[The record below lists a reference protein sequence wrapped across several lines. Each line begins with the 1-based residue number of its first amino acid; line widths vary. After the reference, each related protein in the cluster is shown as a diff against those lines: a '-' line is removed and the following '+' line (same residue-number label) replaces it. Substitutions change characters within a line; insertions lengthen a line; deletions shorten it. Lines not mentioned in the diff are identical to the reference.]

1 MRRLLS
7 LVALL
12 TVTSCAS
19 ATGGGEHR
27 YVVFFQEWS
36 AQLDPAAKSAV
47 AGAADEAK
55 AHPTGKI
62 MVIGFADTVG
72 SAQANIDVSRL
83 RAQVVADALTANG
96 IDAGRIQ
103 RAARGATQFEL
114 SAQESRRVEIVVG
127 P

>member
-1 MRRLLS
+1 
-7 LVALL
+7 
-12 TVTSCAS
+12 
-19 ATGGGEHR
+19 
-27 YVVFFQEWS
+27 
-36 AQLDPAAKSAV
+36 
-47 AGAADEAK
+47 
-55 AHPTGKI
+55 